1 MTRVFVAGAGGAIV
15 RRLVPQLVARG
26 HHVVAST
33 TRTEKIADLRTFGAE
48 ALVMDGLD
56 PASVGDAVAR
66 MMPDVVVHQMSAL
79 AGTDDLKQ
87 FDDTFATT
95 NDLRTKGDRPP
106 ARRCGSGR
114 RAAVCCPELH
124 GVARTP
130 ARAAPLRPRRI
141 RSIRTLR
148 RTRGGHWRVFAASR
162 WQC

>member
-95 NDLRTKGDRPP
+95 KRSADERAPTTCHVPDG
-106 ARRCGSGR
+106 ARDAETRCRWRSSSCW
-114 RAAVCCPELH
+114 RA
-124 GVARTP
+124 
-130 ARAAPLRPRRI
+130 
-141 RSIRTLR
+141 
-148 RTRGGHWRVFAASR
+148 
-162 WQC
+162 